1 MAASLSVTQ
10 LSSGNPVYEK
20 YYRQVDLSNTGRV
33 GASDAAL
40 FLKKSGLADLV
51 LGKIWDLADAE
62 QKGFLNKREFFIA
75 LRLVAC
81 AQNGLDVSLSSLHL
95 AVVPPKFHDTSSP
108 QLVAGAVPSDVPWAV
123 RPEEK
128 VKFDAIFESLS
139 PLNGMLSGDKVKP
152 VLLNSKLPVDVL
164 GRVWELSDID
174 RDGMLDRDE
183 FAVAMYLVYRALEK
197 EPVPM
202 SLPAPLV
209 PPSKRKKS
217 ALPIVVP
224 LLPSPPSAKELRQSL
239 PAGGML
245 PSKSPPVPIAVKW
258 VVSPADRVKYDEV
271 FLKTDKDQDG
281 LVSGPEVRDIF
292 LKTGL
297 PASTLAGIWELCD
310 TKDCGK
316 LSKEQF
322 ALALHLINQKLTKGV
337 EPPQTLTG
345 DMIPPSERLTP
356 HQSSTPSSLVAD
368 FSAIK
373 ELDSLSNEIMDLQRE
388 KTTVEQDI
396 KENEDSIKQRTCE
409 VQELQDEVARESEEL
424 QRLQAQRQEIQE
436 VLGELDQQKASL
448 EEQLGLIR
456 QQSSQES
463 QLISSLQAELSSQQ
477 SQMSG
482 YEEELERAR
491 EELRK
496 LQLET
501 AQLEEKVEAGKVQL
515 EPLQQELHS
524 AQQETAEM
532 QCKLSE
538 LQEAEDGVKGQ
549 LTWRSHLQR
558 GMVNGT
564 SEAER
569 AETPEQQEDPETT
582 SSPQEAQEELYTDWD
597 TTKQADTPAERS
609 SPVSSPANTV
619 SEREEVT
626 ETASILKKES
636 FDVQPNPPPQQASPS
651 AESGLDFFQ
660 SDPFTDGDPFK
671 DDPFGKV
678 DVSDPFGG
686 DPFKGTDPFAS
697 DSFFKQPS
705 ADPFSAGGDPF
716 SNTTGSAA
724 PADSFGTAASNTRE
738 PDLFSTTSGNTGEP
752 DLFNTGEP
760 DLFNTGEPDLFN
772 TGKPDHF
779 NTGEPDLFN
788 TGKPDL
794 FNTGEPDLFNTAAG
808 NTGEPDLFST
818 AAGSAGLPTTDV
830 LQSNDPFAPG
840 GNAVSAAPDTAD
852 PFASFFGNDSFGSG
866 FADFSTLSKSNGP
879 DPFNTSSAPDVF
891 SNKNVFAEEVPKSQD
906 MPPALPPKT
915 GTPTRPPPPP
925 PGKRSSLSR
934 SESSDSYKRS
944 DPFQTQ
950 GLGDPSQPESQDE
963 KLRAAFSTSSPSK
976 APPDPANFS
985 SFNSYPTEED
995 LIEWAKRESEREE
1008 KERLA
1013 RLTQQEE
1020 EDLEL
1025 AIALSKSE
1033 ISEA

>member
-1 MAASLSVTQ
+1 MKKGSFMTTNISNSAQELLRFLVSDSITEPYFSCARLPELQFSWENSSSIFQNFPVLDFQNAAGMSSSAPVTLIPCIPVPFSAPVPRFTASPILPSAGWANGKRNIMAASLSVT
-10 LSSGNPVYEK
+10 
-20 YYRQVDLSNTGRV
+20 QVDLSNTGRV

-51 LGKIWDLADAE
+51 LGK
-62 QKGFLNKREFFIA
+62 
-75 LRLVAC
+75 
-81 AQNGLDVSLSSLHL
+81 
-95 AVVPPKFHDTSSP
+95 HDTSSP

-164 GRVWELSDID
+164 GR
-174 RDGMLDRDE
+174 
-183 FAVAMYLVYRALEK
+183 AMYLVYRALEK

-477 SQMSG
+477 SRMSG

-538 LQEAEDGVKGQ
+538 LQEAEGGVKGQ

-597 TTKQADTPAERS
+597 TTKQADTPA
-609 SPVSSPANTV
+609 
-619 SEREEVT
+619 
-626 ETASILKKES
+626 KES

-716 SNTTGSAA
+716 SNTTGSTA

-840 GNAVSAAPDTAD
+840 GNAVSAAPDTVAD

-963 KLRAAFSTSSPSK
+963 KLRAPFSTSSPSK

>member
-1 MAASLSVTQ
+1 MHVTGEQSGAGSWLSVP
-10 LSSGNPVYEK
+10 SV
-20 YYRQVDLSNTGRV
+20 
-33 GASDAAL
+33 
-40 FLKKSGLADLV
+40 
-51 LGKIWDLADAE
+51 
-62 QKGFLNKREFFIA
+62 
-75 LRLVAC
+75 
-81 AQNGLDVSLSSLHL
+81 
-95 AVVPPKFHDTSSP
+95 
-108 QLVAGAVPSDVPWAV
+108 SDVI
-123 RPEEK
+123 K
-128 VKFDAIFESLS
+128 YSC
-139 PLNGMLSGDKVKP
+139 
-152 VLLNSKLPVDVL
+152 LLC
-164 GRVWELSDID
+164 W
-174 RDGMLDRDE
+174 
-183 FAVAMYLVYRALEK
+183 
-197 EPVPM
+197 
-202 SLPAPLV
+202 
-209 PPSKRKKS
+209 
-217 ALPIVVP
+217 
-224 LLPSPPSAKELRQSL
+224 
-239 PAGGML
+239 
-245 PSKSPPVPIAVKW
+245 
-258 VVSPADRVKYDEV
+258 
-271 FLKTDKDQDG
+271 
-281 LVSGPEVRDIF
+281 
-292 LKTGL
+292 
-297 PASTLAGIWELCD
+297 
-310 TKDCGK
+310 
-316 LSKEQF
+316 
-322 ALALHLINQKLTKGV
+322 
-337 EPPQTLTG
+337 
-345 DMIPPSERLTP
+345 
-356 HQSSTPSSLVAD
+356 SS
-368 FSAIK
+368 
-373 ELDSLSNEIMDLQRE
+373 RE

-448 EEQLGLIR
+448 EEQLSLIR

-477 SQMSG
+477 SRLSG

-569 AETPEQQEDPETT
+569 ADTPEQQEDPETI

-597 TTKQADTPAERS
+597 TTKQADTPAE
-609 SPVSSPANTV
+609 
-619 SEREEVT
+619 
-626 ETASILKKES
+626 ES
-636 FDVQPNPPPQQASPS
+636 FDAQPHPLPQQASPS

-660 SDPFTDGDPFK
+660 SDPFTDSEHLPCSAPQFQINKTCTAPEAVEEQEHCKLDRLPGGYQISSDTRCRESLEVMEESFDAQPHPLPQQASPSAESGLDFFQSDPFTDSDPFK

-678 DVSDPFGG
+678 DISDPFGG

-716 SNTTGSAA
+716 SNTTGSTA
-724 PADSFGTAASNTRE
+724 PEDSFGTAASRSSTVGGDLFSTASSNTRE
-738 PDLFSTTSGNTGEP
+738 PDLFSTTSNNTGEP
-752 DLFNTGEP
+752 VLFNTGEP
-760 DLFNTGEPDLFN
+760 DLFGTVARNTGEPDLFG
-772 TGKPDHF
+772 TVAR
-779 NTGEPDLFN
+779 NTGEPDLFG
-788 TGKPDL
+788 TVAR
-794 FNTGEPDLFNTAAG
+794 NTGEPDLFGTVAR
-808 NTGEPDLFST
+808 NTGEPDLFGT
-818 AAGSAGLPTTDV
+818 VAGSTGLPTTDV
-830 LQSNDPFAPG
+830 LQSSDPFAPG
-840 GNAVSAAPDTAD
+840 DTAVSAAPDT
-852 PFASFFGNDSFGSG
+852 
-866 FADFSTLSKSNGP
+866 
-879 DPFNTSSAPDVF
+879 
-891 SNKNVFAEEVPKSQD
+891 
-906 MPPALPPKT
+906 
-915 GTPTRPPPPP
+915 
-925 PGKRSSLSR
+925 GKRSSLSR
-934 SESSDSYKRS
+934 SESLDSYKRS

-950 GLGDPSQPESQDE
+950 GLGDPSQPDSQDE
-963 KLRAAFSTSSPSK
+963 KLQDPFSTSSPSK

>member
-1 MAASLSVTQ
+1 
-10 LSSGNPVYEK
+10 
-20 YYRQVDLSNTGRV
+20 
-33 GASDAAL
+33 
-40 FLKKSGLADLV
+40 
-51 LGKIWDLADAE
+51 
-62 QKGFLNKREFFIA
+62 
-75 LRLVAC
+75 
-81 AQNGLDVSLSSLHL
+81 
-95 AVVPPKFHDTSSP
+95 
-108 QLVAGAVPSDVPWAV
+108 
-123 RPEEK
+123 
-128 VKFDAIFESLS
+128 
-139 PLNGMLSGDKVKP
+139 
-152 VLLNSKLPVDVL
+152 
-164 GRVWELSDID
+164 
-174 RDGMLDRDE
+174 MLDRDE

-217 ALPIVVP
+217 ALPSVVP

-258 VVSPADRVKYDEV
+258 VVSPADRAKYDEV

-337 EPPQTLTG
+337 EPPQALTG
-345 DMIPPSERLTP
+345 DMIPPSERLTS
-356 HQSSTPSSLVAD
+356 HQSSAPSSLVAD

-373 ELDSLSNEIMDLQRE
+373 ELDSLSNEIVDLQRE

-409 VQELQDEVARESEEL
+409 VQ
-424 QRLQAQRQEIQE
+424 
-436 VLGELDQQKASL
+436 
-448 EEQLGLIR
+448 
-456 QQSSQES
+456 
-463 QLISSLQAELSSQQ
+463 ISSLQAELSSQQ

-569 AETPEQQEDPETT
+569 ADTPKQQEDPETISSPQEAQEELYT
-582 SSPQEAQEELYTDWD
+582 DWDTTKQADTPAVSHAMLPDPTHRAAFTDSDYTLAAVEIDTLRIPTSCKLSELQEAEDGVKGQLTWRSHLQRAMVNCTSEAERADTPKQQEDPETISSPQEAQEELYTDWD
-597 TTKQADTPAERS
+597 TTKQADTPAE
-609 SPVSSPANTV
+609 
-619 SEREEVT
+619 
-626 ETASILKKES
+626 ES
-636 FDVQPNPPPQQASPS
+636 FDAQPHPLPQQASPS

-660 SDPFTDGDPFK
+660 SDPFTDSDPFK

-705 ADPFSAGGDPF
+705 AGPFSAGGDPF
-716 SNTTGSAA
+716 SNTTGSTA
-724 PADSFGTAASNTRE
+724 PPDSFGTAASNTRE
-738 PDLFSTTSGNTGEP
+738 PDLFSTTSGNTGEPGLFNTGEP

-772 TGKPDHF
+772 TG
-779 NTGEPDLFN
+779 
-788 TGKPDL
+788 
-794 FNTGEPDLFNTAAG
+794 EPDLFNTAAG

-818 AAGSAGLPTTDV
+818 VAGSTGLPT
-830 LQSNDPFAPG
+830 
-840 GNAVSAAPDTAD
+840 
-852 PFASFFGNDSFGSG
+852 
-866 FADFSTLSKSNGP
+866 SNGP
-879 DPFNTSSAPDVF
+879 DPFNTSSTPDVF
-891 SNKNVFAEEVPKSQD
+891 SNKNVFAEEVPKSQN

-950 GLGDPSQPESQDE
+950 GLGDPSQPKSQDE
-963 KLRAAFSTSSPSK
+963 KLRAPFSTSSPSK

>member
-1 MAASLSVTQ
+1 MKVFVQWGTVCNDSKYAQ

-51 LGKIWDLADAE
+51 LGK
-62 QKGFLNKREFFIA
+62 EFFIA

-258 VVSPADRVKYDEV
+258 VVSPADRVKYDELFLKTDKDQDGLV
-271 FLKTDKDQDG
+271 SGPEVRDIFLKTGLPATLGPIHTIFWVVSPADRVKYDELFLKTDKDQDG

-356 HQSSTPSSLVAD
+356 HQSSTASSLVAD

-436 VLGELDQQKASL
+436 VLGELDQQKAAL
-448 EEQLGLIR
+448 QEQLSLIR

-477 SQMSG
+477 SRMSG

-538 LQEAEDGVKGQ
+538 LQEAEGGVKGQ

-597 TTKQADTPAERS
+597 TTKQADTPAE
-609 SPVSSPANTV
+609 
-619 SEREEVT
+619 
-626 ETASILKKES
+626 ES
-636 FDVQPNPPPQQASPS
+636 FDAQPNPPPQQASPS

-660 SDPFTDGDPFK
+660 SDPFTDSDPFK

-716 SNTTGSAA
+716 SNTTGSTA
-724 PADSFGTAASNTRE
+724 PADSFGTAASRSSTVGGDLFSIASSNTRE
-738 PDLFSTTSGNTGEP
+738 PDLFSTTSNNTGEP

-760 DLFNTGEPDLFN
+760 DLFNTAAS
-772 TGKPDHF
+772 H
-779 NTGEPDLFN
+779 TGEPDLFG
-788 TGKPDL
+788 TV
-794 FNTGEPDLFNTAAG
+794 
-808 NTGEPDLFST
+808 
-818 AAGSAGLPTTDV
+818 AGSTGLPM
-830 LQSNDPFAPG
+830 
-840 GNAVSAAPDTAD
+840 
-852 PFASFFGNDSFGSG
+852 
-866 FADFSTLSKSNGP
+866 SNGP
-879 DPFNTSSAPDVF
+879 DPFNTSSAPDII
-891 SNKNVFAEEVPKSQD
+891 SNKNVFTEDIPMSQD
-906 MPPALPPKT
+906 TPPALPPKT

-934 SESSDSYKRS
+934 SESLDSYKRS
-944 DPFQTQ
+944 DLFQTQ
-950 GLGDPSQPESQDE
+950 GLGDPSQPDFQDE
-963 KLRAAFSTSSPSK
+963 KLRDPFSTSSPSK

-985 SFNSYPTEED
+985 NFNNYPTEED

>member
-62 QKGFLNKREFFIA
+62 RKGFLNKREFFIA

-217 ALPIVVP
+217 ALPSMVP

-245 PSKSPPVPIAVKW
+245 PSKSPPVPIAGKW
-258 VVSPADRVKYDEV
+258 VVSPADRAKYDEV

-373 ELDSLSNEIMDLQRE
+373 ELDSLSNEIVDLQRE

-448 EEQLGLIR
+448 EEQLSLIR

-463 QLISSLQAELSSQQ
+463 ELISSLQAELSSQQ
-477 SQMSG
+477 SRMSG

-496 LQLET
+496 LQLEA
-501 AQLEEKVEAGKVQL
+501 AQLEEMVEAGKVQL

-626 ETASILKKES
+626 ETASIPKEES
-636 FDVQPNPPPQQASPS
+636 FDAQPNPPPQQAIPS

-660 SDPFTDGDPFK
+660 SDPFTDSDPFK

-716 SNTTGSAA
+716 SNTTGSTA
-724 PADSFGTAASNTRE
+724 PANSFGTAASNTRE

-760 DLFNTGEPDLFN
+760 DLFNTAAS
-772 TGKPDHF
+772 
-779 NTGEPDLFN
+779 NTGEPDLFG
-788 TGKPDL
+788 TV
-794 FNTGEPDLFNTAAG
+794 AA
-808 NTGEPDLFST
+808 ST
-818 AAGSAGLPTTDV
+818 GLPMTDV

-840 GNAVSAAPDTAD
+840 GTAVSAAPDTAD

-879 DPFNTSSAPDVF
+879 DPDVF

-906 MPPALPPKT
+906 TPPALPPKT

-950 GLGDPSQPESQDE
+950 GLGNPSQPESQDE
-963 KLRAAFSTSSPSK
+963 KLRAPFSTSSPSK
-976 APPDPANFS
+976 APPDPTNFS

>member
-840 GNAVSAAPDTAD
+840 GNAVSAAPDTVAD

-925 PGKRSSLSR
+925 PV
-934 SESSDSYKRS
+934 
-944 DPFQTQ
+944 PH
-950 GLGDPSQPESQDE
+950 
-963 KLRAAFSTSSPSK
+963 
-976 APPDPANFS
+976 
-985 SFNSYPTEED
+985 
-995 LIEWAKRESEREE
+995 
-1008 KERLA
+1008 
-1013 RLTQQEE
+1013 
-1020 EDLEL
+1020 
-1025 AIALSKSE
+1025 
-1033 ISEA
+1033 